1 MKNDNIRGIAM
12 MIASMAFFAIEDLF
26 LKFLGPVLPP
36 HQILFLVGYGG
47 ALVFALWTLFI
58 RTPLINKEIFDRLI
72 LIRIA
77 CDFFGAAFF
86 ILAIVSI
93 PLSSLAAII
102 QAIPLF
108 VTLAAVLF
116 LNERVG
122 IRRWAAILIGFGGVL
137 LIVRPGAADFEIGM
151 VYAVVSVAMLALRD
165 VLMRVINTTLHFTSF
180 GFYGFFAMGSAGV
193 LIWPFSNQM
202 VQPTPLD
209 WLYIFVAVVTAAL
222 GYLAIIISTRI
233 APASTVA
240 PYRYSRL
247 IFSTGLAML
256 FLGERPD
263 LMTWLGSA
271 IVIASGLYTFW
282 RERLRTEGEIS

>member
-1 MKNDNIRGIAM
+1 
-12 MIASMAFFAIEDLF
+12 
-26 LKFLGPVLPP
+26 
-36 HQILFLVGYGG
+36 
-47 ALVFALWTLFI
+47 
-58 RTPLINKEIFDRLI
+58 
-72 LIRIA
+72 
-77 CDFFGAAFF
+77 
-86 ILAIVSI
+86 
-93 PLSSLAAII
+93 
-102 QAIPLF
+102 
-108 VTLAAVLF
+108 
-116 LNERVG
+116 
-122 IRRWAAILIGFGGVL
+122 
-137 LIVRPGAADFEIGM
+137 
-151 VYAVVSVAMLALRD
+151 
-165 VLMRVINTTLHFTSF
+165 
-180 GFYGFFAMGSAGV
+180 MGSAGV